1 MIEKILVENYRGI
14 EKLEVNNFKKYNI
27 FVGDN
32 SSCKTTLLESLFC
45 SFFTSYNADIVTM
58 ANYRGITVKKEN
70 VHNFIYNADL
80 TKNIRFVL
88 DDKIE
93 TIIKIDENKKLEN
106 DNIGGATNQSFNNK
120 IFSIS
125 NRGEIF
131 LFNILRKVN
140 NKLLIEMDYYLDGN
154 YRINPKIN
162 NSTSVT
168 DFSELDLLE
177 IEKISNNNKSWISPY
192 IRNNRETAN
201 RVKSIIEN
209 KKKGELLRLIN
220 LFETEVD
227 DIFSDGEEIQL
238 SKKNIA
244 KMLPLSSFGNG
255 LSSII
260 NIISHI
266 VLDDVKFLF
275 VDEVEAGIHY
285 LNYEKFCSA
294 LIEVANTKDIQIF
307 MSTHSKEFLE
317 IFCKEMKKVDEDIS
331 LYRFKKVKNNLKEI
345 YYSKE
350 EIIDSVENEWE
361 IR

>member
-1 MIEKILVENYRGI
+1 MIEKILIENYRGI
-14 EKLEVNNFKKYNI
+14 EKLEVNNLKKYNI

-32 SSCKTTLLESLFC
+32 SSCKTTLLEALFC
-45 SFFTSYNADIVTM
+45 SFFTSYAADIVTM

-70 VHNFIYNADL
+70 IHNFIYNADL
-80 TKNIRFVL
+80 TKSIRFIL
-88 DDKIE
+88 DNKIE

-106 DNIGGATNQSFNNK
+106 DNISGATNQSFSNK
-120 IFSIS
+120 IFSMAS
-125 NRGEIF
+125 RGEKF
-131 LFNILRKVN
+131 LFNIVRKIN
-140 NKLLIEMDYYLDGN
+140 NKLLIDMDYYLDES

-162 NSTSVT
+162 NNTSIAE
-168 DFSELDLLE
+168 FSEQDLLE

-192 IRNNRETAN
+192 VKNSIETAN

-209 KKKGELLRLIN
+209 KKKDELLRLIN

-255 LSSII
+255 LSAII

-266 VLDDVKFLF
+266 VLDDIKFLF
-275 VDEVEAGIHY
+275 IDEIESGIHY

-294 LIEVANTKDIQIF
+294 LIEVTNTKDIQIF

-317 IFCKEMKKVDEDIS
+317 IFCKKIKKVDEDIS
-331 LYRFKKVKNNLKEI
+331 LYRFKKIKNVLKGI
-345 YYSKE
+345 HYSKE
-350 EIIDSVENEWE
+350 EIIDSIENEWE

>member
-14 EKLEVNNFKKYNI
+14 EKLEINNFKKYNI

-32 SSCKTTLLESLFC
+32 SSCKTTLLETLFC
-45 SFFTSYNADIVTM
+45 SFIVPYNIDIIKV
-58 ANYRGITVKKEN
+58 ANYRGITVKEEN
-70 VHNFIYNADL
+70 IYNFIYNADL
-80 TKNIRFVL
+80 KKNIKFIL
-88 DDKIE
+88 NDKIE
-93 TIIKIDENKKLEN
+93 TIIKVDENKKIEN
-106 DNIGGATNQSFNNK
+106 DNLNGVTNQTFNDRNM
-120 IFSIS
+120 SIL
-125 NRGEIF
+125 NQGEKF
-131 LFNILRKVN
+131 LFNIIKKMGDKV
-140 NKLLIEMDYYLDGN
+140 ISDIDYYSDSN
-154 YRINPKIN
+154 YNINSKLN
-162 NSTSVT
+162 TTNVT
-168 DFSELDLLE
+168 LNFSKMEVLEL
-177 IEKISNNNKSWISPY
+177 EKFSKNNKSWISPY

-209 KKKGELLRLIN
+209 KKKAEILGLIN

-275 VDEVEAGIHY
+275 IDEIEAGIHY

-350 EIIDSVENEWE
+350 EIIDSIENEWE